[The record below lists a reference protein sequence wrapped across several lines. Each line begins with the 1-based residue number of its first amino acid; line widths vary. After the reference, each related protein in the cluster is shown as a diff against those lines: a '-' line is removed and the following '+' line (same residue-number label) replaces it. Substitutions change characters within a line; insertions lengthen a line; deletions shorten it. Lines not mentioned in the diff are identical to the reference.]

1 MPDHP
6 TSPPRRRFLGRL
18 ALVASPAVALHLG
31 AAPAWGA
38 GASQPAA
45 DDQPQPWL
53 EALTG
58 RHKTVFDVEQH
69 RNGHALGQA
78 KSFLDSWRDAFRV
91 PDRDVSLV
99 MGVRGG
105 GLPLVFADE
114 LWRRYALGAQ
124 YDITDSATRAPAVR
138 NVFTA
143 AHVQPGGPVTAEQTV
158 EALQRRGVLFL
169 LCRNTVAGAAR
180 RLSAAGHGTPEAVSV
195 ALLAGVLPGV
205 VVVPAMVIAF
215 TQLQE
220 RGAAYV
226 YAG

>member
-6 TSPPRRRFLGRL
+6 TPPRRRFLGRL
-18 ALVASPAVALHLG
+18 ALLASPAVALHLG
-31 AAPAWGA
+31 AAPARGA
-38 GASQPAA
+38 GAPVPAA

-53 EALTG
+53 EQLTG
-58 RHKTVFDVEQH
+58 RHRTVFDVEQH

-78 KSFLDSWRDAFRV
+78 KSFLDGWRDAFRV

-99 MGVRGG
+99 LGVRGG
-105 GLPLVFADE
+105 GLPIAFTDE
-114 LWRRYALGAQ
+114 LWRTYALGAH
-124 YDITDSATRAPAVR
+124 YEVADPAARAPAVR

-143 AHVQPGGPVTAEQTV
+143 AHVQPGGPVTAGQTV

-169 LCRNTVAGAAR
+169 LCRNTVNGAAR
-180 RLSAAGHGTPEAVSV
+180 RLAAAGHGTPEAVSA

-205 VVVPAMVIAF
+205 VVVPSMLIAF